1 MKKIIALFIF
11 LATTA
16 GLYAQSADD
25 AFSFSQERYEG
36 TARTMS
42 MGNAFTALGGDL
54 GALGINPASS
64 GVFRCSQFTVTPT
77 LTTTR
82 SNVNYLGQTNNT
94 VGTGLNMSNLGLV
107 LTFET
112 GNYNGLLN
120 YNFGIVYNKKNNF
133 RSKMSA
139 AGSTD
144 NSSMLS
150 ALADQLGVVYNG
162 VGITKESLDPSAN
175 PYTNYSADLWPNILA
190 WNAYA
195 LAPLYF
201 NPEETDYMYIAST
214 ENFDEG
220 SQEIRIGGLLNQ
232 QFNRKTYGGVSEV
245 TLNFGGNVN
254 DFLYFGVNLNLN
266 TLNQT
271 TEEYYEEKAQNSNNF
286 QDGFVSM
293 DNSYWLHTSG
303 TGASFKFGVILTPVA
318 GLRIGATLTTP
329 TWYKLTDEWDWTM
342 NTAFNNGNTYTKYS
356 PTGTFSYKLTTPMRW
371 SLGLAYTFSDRA
383 LISADYENV
392 NYASMRYKNENGS
405 TGNFSTQNLEIK
417 NDFHNASVL
426 RLGTEVRVNRL
437 ISLRAGFQNYWSAA
451 VGIPTLRVYSAG
463 IGFNIGERA
472 SIDLAYNRTSTSANK
487 FWLYENYDNVLAP
500 TGINRSGMSQV
511 ACTFGLKF

>member
-1 MKKIIALFIF
+1 MKKIIALFLF

-16 GLYAQSADD
+16 GLYAQTADE
-25 AFSFSQERYEG
+25 AFAFSQERYEG

-54 GALGINPASS
+54 GALGINPAAS
-64 GVFRCSQFTVTPT
+64 GVFRCSQFTITPT

-82 SNVNYLGQTNNT
+82 SNVNYLGQTLNT
-94 VGTGLNMSNLGLV
+94 KGTGLNVSNLGVV
-107 LTFET
+107 LTFDT

-120 YNFGIVYNKKNNF
+120 YNFGFVYNKKNNF
-133 RSKMSA
+133 RSKMEA

-150 ALADQLGVVYNG
+150 SLADQLGEVSNG
-162 VGITKESLDPSAN
+162 VGITMESLEKSAN

-195 LAPLYF
+195 LAPLYL
-201 NPEETDYMYIAST
+201 NPEETDYIYIAST

-220 SQEIRIGGLLNQ
+220 SNEIRIGGLLNQ
-232 QFNRKTYGGVSEV
+232 RFNRKTYGGVDEV
-245 TLNFGGNVN
+245 ALNFGGNVN
-254 DFLYFGVNLNLN
+254 DFLYFGVNLNLH

-271 TEEYYEEKAQNSNNF
+271 TEEYYEEKAQNSDNF

-303 TGASFKFGVILTPVA
+303 TGVNFKFGVILTPAA

-329 TWYKLTDEWDWTM
+329 TWYKLTDEWDYTM
-342 NTAFNNGNTYTKYS
+342 NTAFNNGKSYTEYS
-356 PTGTFSYKLTTPMRW
+356 PTGTFSYKLTTPWRW
-371 SLGLAYTFSDRA
+371 SLGLAYTFWDRA

-392 NYASMRYKNENGS
+392 NYASMRYKNDNGS
-405 TGNFSTQNLEIK
+405 TGNFSVQNSEIK
-417 NDFHNASVL
+417 NEFHNASVL

-437 ISLRAGFQNYWSAA
+437 ISLRAGYQNYWSAA

-463 IGFNIGERA
+463 IGFNIGDRA
-472 SIDLAYNRTSTSANK
+472 SIDLAWNRTSSQNDR
-487 FWLYENYDNVLAP
+487 FQLYDSYGTVSAP
-500 TGINRSGMSQV
+500 TGTNLNGKSQV